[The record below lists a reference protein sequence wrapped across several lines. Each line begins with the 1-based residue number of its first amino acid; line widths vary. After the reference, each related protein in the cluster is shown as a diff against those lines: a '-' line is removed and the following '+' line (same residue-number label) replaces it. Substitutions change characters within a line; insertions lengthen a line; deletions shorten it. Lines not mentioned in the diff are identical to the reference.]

1 MLKGFLYGETKVAFG
16 ALRVKLVHLGLA
28 GEIEILSPNVALNGT
43 ATQSSNFHHPA
54 YFSDPDQA
62 LYANDGNFSTD
73 VHGLRARC
81 AITNADLGAWWQV
94 DLMSYH
100 VIQKV
105 AVTTR
110 KAAGTISGLIN

>member
-1 MLKGFLYGETKVAFG
+1 MVA
-16 ALRVKLVHLGLA
+16 
-28 GEIEILSPNVALNGT
+28 EIEILSPNVALNGT

-54 YFSDPDQA
+54 CFSDPDQA

-81 AITNADLGAWWQV
+81 AITNADQGAWWQV

-100 VIQKV
+100 SIQKV
-105 AVTTR
+105 TVTTR
-110 KAAGTISGLIN
+110 KAAGTISGLTSKNDLNPLYQKIFSVNMKCRTFCTF